1 MSSLPV
7 TNKHYELETLIK
19 SGAIKSVDTV
29 PQEWRICRLKNI
41 VIDSYKGSGITKDN
55 LKEAGEYECVRYA
68 DIYTKYNSYFMRC
81 RCRTNIIGQSPKRFF
96 GHGDVLFSCTGEL
109 VEEIGKSIVYLGNK
123 NCLAGGD
130 IFVVKHNQD
139 PMFLSF
145 ALESFYIRTQKSWGK
160 SKLKVVHISP
170 EEIHGLVVLL
180 PPLFEQKHIAKYLD
194 WKISEINRLINGYQK
209 QIRLLDEYTLA
220 LIDSCVTNG
229 IRNSQK
235 KRVQSNWVSEIPCNW
250 SFDKVKQHFEIRKR
264 IAGKEGYDVI
274 SITQQGLKVK
284 NISSN
289 EGQMALDYSK
299 YQFVYPDE
307 FAMNHMDL
315 LTGYIGLSEVFGVTS
330 PDYRVFA
337 ALCPDKLNLKYFL
350 YVFQLGYKRK
360 IFYGLGRGAANKG
373 RWRLPAQNFLNYEIP
388 IPPKGEQD
396 EIVEFLDKKLT
407 LTAQAKTSF
416 EKRVNL
422 LKEYKTALISNVV
435 TGQVDV
441 RDVEIPE
448 FETVE
453 LTDTDIDVE
462 AEVEG

>member
-1 MSSLPV
+1 MNNRISIIPINGAIPESWEFVQLRELFKERLTKVSDRDYPPLSV
-7 TNKHYELETLIK
+7 GKMGVVPQLETAVKTEHGDNRKLVKEGDFAINSRSDRKGAGGISSYSGSVSLI
-19 SGAIKSVDTV
+19 INV
-29 PQEWRICRLKNI
+29 LKPI
-41 VIDSYKGSGITKDN
+41 RVIDK
-55 LKEAGEYECVRYA
+55 
-68 DIYTKYNSYFMRC
+68 SYF
-81 RCRTNIIGQSPKRFF
+81 N
-96 GHGDVLFSCTGEL
+96 
-109 VEEIGKSIVYLGNK
+109 YLLTSNDFKERYYQLG
-123 NCLAGGD
+123 
-130 IFVVKHNQD
+130 
-139 PMFLSF
+139 
-145 ALESFYIRTQKSWGK
+145 
-160 SKLKVVHISP
+160 
-170 EEIHGLVVLL
+170 HGLVSDLWTTKWDEMKGISVPF
-180 PPLFEQKHIAKYLD
+180 PPLYEQKQITEYLD
-194 WKISEINRLINGYQK
+194 WKTSEINQLINGYQK
-209 QIRLLDEYTLA
+209 QIRLLDEYELA
-220 LIDSCVTNG
+220 LIDSCVANG

-284 NISSN
+284 NLSSN

-299 YQFVYPDE
+299 YQFVYPHE

-337 ALCPDKLNLKYFL
+337 ALSPDKLNLKYFL

-388 IPPKGEQD
+388 IPPKEEQD

-441 RDVEIPE
+441 RDIAIPE
-448 FETVE
+448 YEAVE
-453 LTDTDIDVE
+453 LTDTGSDIE
-462 AEVEG
+462 AEAEG

>member
-1 MSSLPV
+1 MNRYPSYKKTGIRWLSHCPSHWDIVPSKRIFENPKEKNMGRKEKNVLSLTLKGVLRNDPDNPIGLAPADYSSYQIFEKDDLVFKLIDLENASTSRVGLVPERGIMSS
-7 TNKHYELETLIK
+7 
-19 SGAIKSVDTV
+19 A
-29 PQEWRICRLKNI
+29 
-41 VIDSYKGSGITKDN
+41 
-55 LKEAGEYECVRYA
+55 
-68 DIYTKYNSYFMRC
+68 
-81 RCRTNIIGQSPKRFF
+81 
-96 GHGDVLFSCTGEL
+96 
-109 VEEIGKSIVYLGNK
+109 
-123 NCLAGGD
+123 
-130 IFVVKHNQD
+130 
-139 PMFLSF
+139 
-145 ALESFYIRTQKSWGK
+145 YIRFSLRNSSDEIRYFYYQYYDLWQRLVFNGLGAGVRQTLSADDLGL
-160 SKLKVVHISP
+160 LKI
-170 EEIHGLVVLL
+170 II
-180 PPLFEQKHIAKYLD
+180 PPQAEQRKIVAYID
-194 WKISEINRLINGYQK
+194 WKTSEINRLINGYQK

-453 LTDTDIDVE
+453 LTDTDSDVE